1 MKEVY
6 YLKIV
11 KPEHDNY
18 KLTFCNFLGNEFFE
32 HKKYDS
38 KYHGISD
45 KHKFVNSGSIKNTRD
60 LKLNEYS
67 HYTPR
72 FFAAAG
78 LIEPESQNYAI
89 DLFELAES
97 GKGEKVGTLTDEF
110 GYFES
115 NGQLKYH
122 NYHEEKEHVYDPST
136 VNIEMAQMKNI
147 NSEFYLI
154 EGNNTITLH
163 TIPELF

>member
-1 MKEVY
+1 M
-6 YLKIV
+6 
-11 KPEHDNY
+11 
-18 KLTFCNFLGNEFFE
+18 
-32 HKKYDS
+32 
-38 KYHGISD
+38 
-45 KHKFVNSGSIKNTRD
+45 NSGSIKNTHD

-89 DLFELAES
+89 DLFELDES
-97 GKGEKVGTLTDEF
+97 GKGEKALTLADEF

-122 NYHEEKEHVYDPST
+122 NYHEEKEHVYDIAT
-136 VNIEMAQMKNI
+136 LNIEMAQMKNI
-147 NSEFYLI
+147 NSEFYLM